1 MRPRR
6 PQPAT
11 VIALIALALAL
22 SGTSIASVDGG
33 SGHPERAC
41 PPPTVAAA
49 GLCFDRSPAGPVRGV
64 KAAADACAAAGGYL
78 PDPGQLARAR
88 RPLGLARDRR
98 GLFTDSYRILEGGR
112 AALTTVLDASGR
124 RSVIDE
130 DLETG
135 EPLAFYR
142 YACVYARG

>member
-11 VIALIALALAL
+11 VVALIALVAAL

-33 SGHPERAC
+33 SGRGGPAC
-41 PPPTVAAA
+41 PPTTVAAA
-49 GLCFDRSPAGPVRGV
+49 GLCFDRAPAGPVHGV
-64 KAAADACAAAGGYL
+64 KVAADRCAAAGGYL
-78 PDPGQLARAR
+78 PDPGELARAR
-88 RPLGLARDRR
+88 GALGLGAGPR
-98 GLFTDSYRILEGGR
+98 GLFTDSYRIAADGR
-112 AALTTVLDASGR
+112 RALTAVVGGSGR

-130 DLETG
+130 DLASG

-142 YACVYARG
+142 YACIYPQG